1 MARTPGTSAPI
12 FFFSNVSSERRQIL
26 TGRYDEGVLMAD
38 DVIGHFLDV
47 LKSQGRFDR
56 SLIVVSADHG
66 ESFNPQYG
74 GHGGPLLTEEL
85 IRVPCLIKPPFYHGS
100 KRESLLFEQSDL
112 APTILSYAGLPVPAG
127 MEGQAYPSKPNNV
140 PIFSINRDLQE
151 IGTHTLSVAL
161 REGDWKYVLHLGR
174 WKYPWPQRELYD
186 IAKDPNEST
195 NLVEREPERAESMR
209 QHILQELARHKVN
222 IKEYQR

>member
-1 MARTPGTSAPI
+1 
-12 FFFSNVSSERRQIL
+12 
-26 TGRYDEGVLMAD
+26 
-38 DVIGHFLDV
+38 
-47 LKSQGRFDR
+47 
-56 SLIVVSADHG
+56 
-66 ESFNPQYG
+66 
-74 GHGGPLLTEEL
+74 
-85 IRVPCLIKPPFYHGS
+85 
-100 KRESLLFEQSDL
+100 
-112 APTILSYAGLPVPAG
+112 

-140 PIFSINRDLQE
+140 PIFSINRDFKKLE
-151 IGTHTLSVAL
+151 RILCPSLFGKGIGSTL
-161 REGDWKYVLHLGR
+161 LHLGR